1 MITRVEVRHY
11 KCLKRVDVRLHPFN
25 ILIGPNAS
33 GKSSLLDVFQF
44 LQESLEDDVDKA
56 VTRRTS
62 SFEDLVWKQG
72 ESKEGFEIGLEAEV
86 PQELHR
92 NGYTKL
98 RYEVAVGL
106 SEEREVVVHSENL
119 WLLSKGTGR
128 RSSFQKNTEKEAEL
142 FIPEIFELQDTH
154 ILHNGHTPEGYR
166 LVIRKKHWNSNNYF
180 KSESTKWNIAF
191 RLSPKRLSL
200 SGIPEDKERFP
211 IALWFR
217 DMLREGIQILRL
229 NSLSMRRSSP
239 IDAPLSFQSDGSNL
253 PVMVEKLQKE
263 YRERYEWWVDHVKTT
278 LQDLEGIE
286 VRERPEDRSRYI
298 VAKYSNGSV
307 IPAWML
313 SDGTLRMLALTLLAY
328 LPPKERIVLVE
339 EPENGMHPKAIHSVY
354 QALSSVYKGQILVAT
369 HSPLF
374 MALAEPKDLL
384 IFSKTSSGA
393 TVIVRGDDHP
403 ALKDWRKQ
411 DSLDVLFA
419 SGVLG

>member
-11 KCLKRVDVRLHPFN
+11 KCLKRVDVMLFPFN
-25 ILIGPNAS
+25 VLIGPNAS
-33 GKSSLLDVFQF
+33 GKSSLLDVLQF
-44 LQESLEDDVDKA
+44 LKESLEEGVDKA
-56 VTRRTS
+56 VARRTS
-62 SFEDLVWKQG
+62 SFKDLVWKQG
-72 ESKEGFEIGLEAEV
+72 EKKEVFEIGLEAEL
-86 PQELHR
+86 PQELHG

-128 RSSFQKNTEKEAEL
+128 RSSFQKETEKDAAL
-142 FIPEIFELQDTH
+142 FIPELFELPDTSL
-154 ILHNGHTPEGYR
+154 LHDGHTPDGYR

-200 SGIPEDKERFP
+200 SGIPEDRERFP

-217 DMLREGIQILRL
+217 DMLREGIHILRL
-229 NSLSMRRSSP
+229 NSLAMRKPSP
-239 IDAPLSFQSDGSNL
+239 VDAPLTFQPDGSNL
-253 PVMVEKLQKE
+253 PVMVEKLQREHK
-263 YRERYEWWVDHVKTT
+263 ERYEWWVEHVKTT

-286 VRERPEDRSRYI
+286 VRERYEDRSRYI
-298 VAKYSNGSV
+298 VIKYSNDSS

-339 EPENGMHPKAIHSVY
+339 EPENGIHPKAIQTVY
-354 QALSSVYKGQILVAT
+354 QALSSVHKGQILVAT

-384 IFSKTSSGA
+384 IFSRTASGS
-393 TVIVRGDDHP
+393 TVIVRGDEHP
-403 ALKDWRKQ
+403 ALKDWRKHH
-411 DSLDVLFA
+411 SLDVLFA